1 MSDIRVRLVI
11 QADGSVAVRALDG
24 VRSAGTRAGQEV
36 TASLQQAGEA
46 SGGLADRLDQARTAL
61 AGMAAAAAG
70 AFLTGQVVQAADAY
84 TRMGGQITLVTDSSR
99 EFAETQQTVYRIA
112 QETRQ
117 ELGATAGLY
126 TRLSAAMEDT
136 NTSAAQIAR
145 VTQTINQSLVV
156 SSAGAQQA
164 ESALYN
170 LGQAFDSGRLAGEEF
185 SELQTSAPRLLKALA
200 AELDVSRV
208 ALKKMAEEG
217 KLTSDVLVRALTGI
231 QADKIAAEFAKLPP
245 TIEQAMTVGG
255 NAVTRFVGEVDR
267 ATGASAGAASAI
279 ISGAGSLQGLVGP
292 VSAVA
297 GVLADVA
304 GPLALGAVAV
314 GLGRAAAAGQAYI
327 AAQVEQVRS
336 TRLAAAAD
344 SARLDMI
351 AAVDAAKVRSIQVER
366 NLAEVTVARARTDQ
380 QAAQDALQRAR
391 LDVLRATK
399 EEEALKRQVQFAGV
413 GGAALEQA
421 NKRVTFSMAERE
433 RASERVAAAT
443 AQLAAAERAAA
454 GSTLALTAAQ
464 ERAAVS
470 GNVAAAAT
478 GGFLASVRA
487 AGAGLVSFL
496 GGPWGALVTALTLG
510 ATAWSLWGDAGE
522 QAASEVDTAIQRTR
536 ALVDGQR
543 AATEA
548 AVTQEQRYQ
557 ENLKVRQGIVERLAA
572 AEAQYETLRARNA
585 AAQGTGMR
593 GADRLVGSDLDAA
606 RASVNALQADLQRLD
621 AETAKLNVTTVQW
634 VQSSAQGFLDIVS
647 AANPVEAAV
656 FGVIDAI
663 RGLNET
669 PVDTKANEAFGALV
683 EDLKKQEQAL
693 REQIASTQGGAAA
706 VAQLR
711 AEQIGLTKATP
722 ELRKEFADLTG
733 NITDLEGQLEAARNA
748 TRRTSE
754 ATRDA
759 GKAARAAKSA
769 VDEYSNAMRQ
779 QAGQDVPAITRA
791 ALEYAGALE
800 RLDGIRQRLASTG
813 QLTSARE
820 AGLVASATRAQ
831 EAWNRAVDQ
840 TVSAQ
845 QRSRAA
851 VDALIP
857 QIRAEAAAV
866 GLSAAERE
874 RLSARLRAEEE
885 MRRLVEAAIRDGN
898 TGLRDEAAALIA
910 NAGAAAEAA
919 AAQGQVA
926 AAAQAS
932 AEEATRYWGGFGDAW
947 ASIIGEGM
955 VNDFKDTGDQVRQL
969 LKRLLAD
976 MATQIAAQRFVI
988 PILTQL
994 GIPTGGMQ
1002 AGTGPG
1008 LLQLLSGGGQGGG
1021 GLLGSIGNAL
1031 GLGGTGGG
1039 GFLGNIAS
1047 TVGGTVRSVL
1057 GTVLGIGGGTAAV
1070 AGGLGAIGTAGG
1082 VAGIGAAGLGGAAGG
1097 AGAFAGA
1104 TAGASAGL
1112 GLMSALGSIA
1122 SVAGPIALAA
1132 VAINA
1137 LAGGRLFGTSYQTNR
1152 SGMQLDIG
1160 EGGASGYTFEEQSRR
1175 RALFQG
1181 TRRRT
1186 VRGELP
1192 DDAQQSIDDLF
1203 ASIGQT
1209 VAAAA
1214 GALGIDVPPLIASSF
1229 RRTVDSKGN
1238 VLSEVGSILGRQYNE
1253 SFESFSRRIAAENVI
1268 ATIDRALGGTA
1279 AAVAESI
1286 GDAAGQAFEGGAA
1299 AAGQYGAQ
1307 LEGGIATM
1315 LKGATEA
1322 VQGEASRIA
1331 ERWRSDAD
1339 LLADG
1344 AGMLLAAAT
1353 DMRSGMA
1360 LLTDGTL
1367 TQVADLVED
1376 LAAEGEPLAGAYA
1389 RLSAET
1395 QLYRTAL
1402 DLMGRSTAEV
1412 GEAMVRRASE
1422 ISAAAGGLDRARE
1435 LWDGYFTEFYSA
1447 AERAQRAVD
1456 EAARRRTAALDAL
1469 GLDQGISNEEFRRA
1483 FESASDSLSAEQTV
1497 RYLEA
1502 AEAIRV
1508 FNAAVAQAAQAAGT
1522 GTVVDDGLSGRIA
1535 SDVAAGATGL
1545 RGSAEEIGAAVEALR
1560 REGESAVE
1568 AYERLSAGGAT
1579 LTETLSMLGVAFE
1592 GSAAQFAAAAAG
1604 VSAEFGTLA
1613 QEFGET
1619 YFSAAE
1625 QAARRAEAAQANY
1638 AAAIAASGMAAEQ
1651 LANRE
1656 QIRAAVM
1663 QALAD
1668 GNTTLAEQLL
1678 RVASAFNAVEA
1689 AAGNAATSV
1698 NNAAQQV
1705 DEYGRPIGGA
1715 PIGAFGSSG
1724 GGQLGFGVGVGGG
1737 GNEGN
1742 AADDFE
1748 RVRQALRDWW
1758 RDLTTGPLSPLT
1770 PAQQYAES
1778 LREWQATAAAAQA
1791 GDVEAARRLQGLSD
1805 GLLRQAQS
1813 YLGPGAA
1820 YAQLFNQVRQTVGGI
1835 AGIVDAGGN
1844 GIGPIDGL
1852 GDSAGRAASSLERLA
1867 SAAGMA
1873 PGSLVAGLTDTIGD
1887 AIFGAGLRAQSVQLP
1902 GPRIVQIDRPA
1913 PGAQDLARPRPVSRP
1928 PVVAP
1933 TDQALE
1939 ATADQ
1944 TAVLLRQ
1951 LIRAIETTGEKQVAA
1966 IKQRPPASVTR
1977 HLMG

>member
-1 MSDIRVRLVI
+1 MSSDIRVRLVI

-36 TASLQQAGEA
+36 TASLQEAGEA
-46 SGGLADRLDQARTAL
+46 SGGLAGRLDQARTAL
-61 AGMAAAAAG
+61 AGMAAAAAA
-70 AFLTGQVVQAADAY
+70 AFATGQVVQAVDSY
-84 TRMGGQITLVTDSSR
+84 TRMAGQIGLVTDGSR
-99 EFAETQQTVYRIA
+99 EFAAAQAEVFAIAQQT
-112 QETRQ
+112 RQ
-117 ELGATAGLY
+117 PLEATASLY
-126 TRLSAAMEDT
+126 VRLSNAMEGT
-136 NTSAAQIAR
+136 GTSAAQVAQ
-145 VTQTINQSLVV
+145 VTRTVNQALVV
-156 SSAGAQQA
+156 SSAGAQEA
-164 ESALYN
+164 ESAILQ
-170 LGQAFDSGRLAGEEF
+170 LGQAFASGRLAGEEF
-185 SELQTSAPRLLKALA
+185 GAVNEAAPRLLKALA
-200 AELDVSRV
+200 AELGVTRG

-217 KLTSDVLVRALTGI
+217 QLTSDVLVRALTGI
-231 QADKIAAEFAKLPP
+231 QADKIAEEFAKLPP

-255 NAVTRFVGEVDR
+255 NAVTRFIGELDR
-267 ATGASAGAASAI
+267 ATGASAGAAATI
-279 ISGAGSLQGLVGP
+279 ISGAEALQGLIAP
-292 VSAVA
+292 AAAAA

-327 AAQVEQVRS
+327 ASQVEQVRS

-351 AAVDAAKVRSIQVER
+351 AAIDAARVRSLGIQ
-366 NLAEVTVARARTDQ
+366 AQATAATVA
-380 QAAQDALQRAR
+380 AAQADAAAAAAELQRAR
-391 LDVLRATK
+391 LEVLRATRMQAAAK
-399 EEEALKRQVQFAGV
+399 AAGAQSFALRVLAESEDRLT
-413 GGAALEQA
+413 AALI
-421 NKRVTFSMAERE
+421 VRE
-433 RASERVAAAT
+433 RAAQAASVAT

-454 GSTLALTAAQ
+454 GSATALAAAQTTAA
-464 ERAAVS
+464 AS
-470 GNVAAAAT
+470 GTAAAAAT
-478 GGFLASVRA
+478 GGFLASVRL
-487 AGAGLVSFL
+487 AGAGLLAFV
-496 GGPWGALVTALTLG
+496 GGPIGAVVTALTVG
-510 ATAWSLWGDAGE
+510 AVAWSLWGSAAEESASRAETAVQRAQQRIEQSRSTAQSLQTDEQLYQDILREREGIVQRLTAAETRLAELRLVNSQAPARAGGPDLLGADAGL
-522 QAASEVDTAIQRTR
+522 QRAASEA
-536 ALVDGQR
+536 
-543 AATEA
+543 
-548 AVTQEQRYQ
+548 
-557 ENLKVRQGIVERLAA
+557 
-572 AEAQYETLRARNA
+572 ETLRQQLQELDST
-585 AAQGTGMR
+585 AAQ
-593 GADRLVGSDLDAA
+593 
-606 RASVNALQADLQRLD
+606 
-621 AETAKLNVTTVQW
+621 LNTTTTEW
-634 VQSSAQGFLDIVS
+634 VRSSAQSFIDLMT
-647 AANPVEAAV
+647 AADPVAEAISRV
-656 FGVIDAI
+656 RDAI
-663 RGLNET
+663 RDANAEPVNLKAREGFAGLIE
-669 PVDTKANEAFGALV
+669 E
-683 EDLKKQEQAL
+683 LKKQEQAL
-693 REQIASTQGGAAA
+693 REQIASAQGGAAA

-711 AEQIGLTKATP
+711 AEQIGLTNASAAQRKELADLQGSIQTLEGTLEASRKAT
-722 ELRKEFADLTG
+722 RS
-733 NITDLEGQLEAARNA
+733 NTDATREAAA
-748 TRRTSE
+748 
-754 ATRDA
+754 
-759 GKAARAAKSA
+759 AAREAKSA
-769 VDEYSNAMRQ
+769 VDEYSAAMRQ

-791 ALEYAGALE
+791 ALDYAATLE

-813 QLTSARE
+813 QLTSERE

-831 EAWNRAVDQ
+831 EGYNRAVEQ
-840 TVSAQ
+840 TLATQ

-857 QIRAEAAAV
+857 QIRAEAAAI

-926 AAAQAS
+926 AAAQQA
-932 AEEATRYWGGFGDAW
+932 AEDSKRYWGGFGDAF
-947 ASIIGEGM
+947 ASILGDGL
-955 VNDFKDTGDQVRQL
+955 VNGFRDTGEQLKNL

-976 MATQIAAQRFVI
+976 MATQIAAQRLVI

-1008 LLQLLSGGGQGGG
+1008 LLQLLSGGGGQGGG

-1031 GLGGTGGG
+1031 GLGGSGGG

-1070 AGGLGAIGTAGG
+1070 ASSLGAIGTAGG
-1082 VAGIGAAGLGGAAGG
+1082 AAGLGLAGLGGGAAG

-1104 TAGASAGL
+1104 TAGGAAGL
-1112 GLMSALGSIA
+1112 GLMGALSSIA

-1137 LAGGRLFGTSYQTNR
+1137 LAGGRLFGTSYRTDR
-1152 SGMQLDIG
+1152 AGMQLDIG
-1160 EGGASGYTFEEQSRR
+1160 AGGASGFTFEEQSRR

-1192 DDAQQSIDDLF
+1192 DDAQQGIDDLF

-1214 GALGIDVPPLIASSF
+1214 GALGIEVPPLISASF
-1229 RRTVDSKGN
+1229 RRTVDKDGK
-1238 VLSEVGSILGRQYNE
+1238 VISEVGSILGRQYNE
-1253 SFESFSRRIAAENVI
+1253 TFEAFSRRIGAENVI

-1286 GDAAGQAFEGGAA
+1286 GNAAGQAFEGGAA
-1299 AAGQYGAQ
+1299 AAGQYGEQ
-1307 LEGGIATM
+1307 LEGGITTM
-1315 LKGATEA
+1315 LKGASTA
-1322 VQGEASRIA
+1322 VEGEASRIA

-1339 LLADG
+1339 ALADG

-1353 DMRSGMA
+1353 DIRRGA
-1360 LLTDGTL
+1360 GLLGDGSL

-1376 LAAEGEPLAGAYA
+1376 LAREGEPLAGAYA
-1389 RLSAET
+1389 RLTAET

-1422 ISAAAGGLDRARE
+1422 ISAAAGGLERARE
-1435 LWDGYFTEFYSA
+1435 LWDGYFNEFYSA

-1456 EAARRRTAALDAL
+1456 EAARRRNAALEAL
-1469 GLDQGISNEEFRRA
+1469 GLDQGITNEEFRRA
-1483 FESASDSLSAEQTV
+1483 FEAASDSLSAEQTV

-1508 FNAAVAQAAQAAGT
+1508 FNAAVAAAAQAAGT

-1535 SDVAAGATGL
+1535 ADVAAGATGL
-1545 RGSAEEIGAAVEALR
+1545 RGSAEEIAAAVEALR

-1579 LTETLSMLGVAFE
+1579 LTETLAMLGVAFE
-1592 GSAAQFAAAAAG
+1592 GSAAQFASAAAG

-1625 QAARRAEAAQANY
+1625 QAARRAEIAQANY

-1651 LANRE
+1651 LATRE

-1663 QALAD
+1663 QALAE

-1678 RVASAFNAVEA
+1678 RVASAFNRVEQ
-1689 AAGNAATSV
+1689 AAGGAAGAV
-1698 NNAAQQV
+1698 GNLAGQV
-1705 DEYGRPIGGA
+1705 DEYGRPVGGF
-1715 PIGAFGSSG
+1715 GGNGNAFGSG
-1724 GGQLGFGVGVGGG
+1724 GGSGLGFGGGG
-1737 GNEGN
+1737 EAGNGTANEL
-1742 AADDFE
+1742 E

-1770 PAQQYAES
+1770 PSQQYAES
-1778 LREWQATAAAAQA
+1778 LREWESAAAAAQA
-1791 GDVEAARRLQGLSD
+1791 GDIEAARRLQSLSD

-1820 YAQLFNQVRQTVGGI
+1820 YTQLFDRVRQVVGSVAGI
-1835 AGIVDAGGN
+1835 ADAGG
-1844 GIGPIDGL
+1844 GQIRPIDGL

-1873 PGSLVAGLTDTIGD
+1873 PGALVSGLTDTINESI
-1887 AIFGAGLRAQSVQLP
+1887 AGAWRSQSVQLP
-1902 GPRIVQIDRPA
+1902 GPRVVQLDRPA
-1913 PGAQDLARPRPVSRP
+1913 PGAQDLARPRPVPRP
-1928 PVVAP
+1928 PVAP
-1933 TDQALE
+1933 SDQALE
-1939 ATADQ
+1939 VSADQ
-1944 TAVLLRQ
+1944 TAALLRE
-1951 LIRAIETTGEKQVAA
+1951 LIRAVNASGEKTAAA
-1966 IKQRPPASVTR
+1966 IRQKPPAAVQR